1 MGDRYLEVPDSWEDR
16 HTEAPSDDTVSTSA
30 STQAGEETSELSV
43 VVNPHPPQVP
53 APITIDSPPTKRT
66 QPTDGLQHQSL
77 LDSFLGARHSPGLP
91 KKSHPPPEQSP
102 PQSPS
107 KKRRGLSI
115 PSIQSSI
122 TNFFSPTPRTK
133 RKKYGDTSPPN
144 NHPPQ
149 SHTLAE
155 DTVTFADVV
164 APIVN
169 TSPMSD
175 DTLQRPF
182 SVDYLTKY
190 RMPAGEVDS
199 LPNDSDLEEVSCN
212 ESKQEVQVSDLFP
225 EIDARYDQTD
235 GVLEKEFD
243 D

>member
-1 MGDRYLEVPDSWEDR
+1 MGDRYPEVPDSWEDR
-16 HTEAPSDDTVSTSA
+16 HIEEPSDDTVSTSA

-53 APITIDSPPTKRT
+53 VPFTIDSPPSKRT

-77 LDSFLGARHSPGLP
+77 LDNFLGAHHSPSLP
-91 KKSHPPPEQSP
+91 KKSHSPPAQSP

-115 PSIQSSI
+115 PSIQSTI
-122 TNFFSPTPRTK
+122 TNFFSPTPSIK
-133 RKKYGDTSPPN
+133 RKKPGDTSPTN

-149 SHTLAE
+149 SHSTAE

-175 DTLQRPF
+175 DTLHRPF

-199 LPNDSDLEEVSCN
+199 LPTDSDFEEVSCN
-212 ESKQEVQVSDLFP
+212 ESKQEGQGSNLFP

-235 GVLEKEFD
+235 GVLEK
-243 D
+243 